1 MYLLIIPSNDVTFIL
16 NFIYFFFLS
25 LRITEEY
32 ETFRDTALKVPE
44 DSREIMDL
52 VEYMK
57 EAQSQLVVDLN
68 NDVKV
73 EGEERRG
80 GEHVHIQY
88 CICKICITCTYYKL
102 MLFYFL

>member
-1 MYLLIIPSNDVTFIL
+1 MYFLFE
-16 NFIYFFFLS
+16 FYFSLS

-52 VEYMK
+52 VEYME

-73 EGEERRG
+73 EGEEGRG
-80 GEHVHIQY
+80 GEEEHVQMYMYMY
-88 CICKICITCTYYKL
+88 CICKFVLHVRI
-102 MLFYFL
+102 

>member
-1 MYLLIIPSNDVTFIL
+1 
-16 NFIYFFFLS
+16 
-25 LRITEEY
+25 
-32 ETFRDTALKVPE
+32 
-44 DSREIMDL
+44 MDL

-73 EGEERRG
+73 VEEEGRG
-80 GEHVHIQY
+80 GEKEHVQY

>member
-1 MYLLIIPSNDVTFIL
+1 MFE
-16 NFIYFFFLS
+16 FYFSLS

-73 EGEERRG
+73 EEEEGRG
-80 GEHVHIQY
+80 GEEEHVQMYMY
-88 CICKICITCTYYKL
+88 CICKFVLHVHI
-102 MLFYFL
+102 